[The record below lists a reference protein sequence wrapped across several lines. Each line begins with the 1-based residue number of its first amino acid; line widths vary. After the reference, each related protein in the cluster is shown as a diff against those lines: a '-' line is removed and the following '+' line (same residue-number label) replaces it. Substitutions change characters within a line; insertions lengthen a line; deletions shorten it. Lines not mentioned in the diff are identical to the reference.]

1 MTLLAAAQDRKE
13 EVCDQMS
20 KSLKDLGDRHTEM
33 VLSSCCHFLQSN
45 TSVFSFCFSSSFSF
59 QHGIEAL
66 ILNLFGY

>member
-20 KSLKDLGDRHTEM
+20 KSLKDLGDRHAEM

-45 TSVFSFCFSSSFSF
+45 TSVSFLSF
-59 QHGIEAL
+59 QDGIEAL
-66 ILNLFGY
+66 NIESFWLLDFH